1 MGHSC
6 PSNHSPNIDCSEIAL
21 NTGRIARYF
30 MDQNE
35 RRVSRSLRLDFTQMG
50 CQKWLGF
57 RLKALGSIV
66 SMLVALL
73 VVLHRSLGP
82 LGRAISGPA
91 AGLALRYAQQLSNA
105 MEGS

>member
-1 MGHSC
+1 
-6 PSNHSPNIDCSEIAL
+6 
-21 NTGRIARYF
+21 